1 MTFWEVFNSFP
12 TFIVLVIIAL
22 SVLIFAK
29 PQKSSKSPSSKR

>member
-22 SVLIFAK
+22 LLMISTQKTSSRSVK
-29 PQKSSKSPSSKR
+29 K